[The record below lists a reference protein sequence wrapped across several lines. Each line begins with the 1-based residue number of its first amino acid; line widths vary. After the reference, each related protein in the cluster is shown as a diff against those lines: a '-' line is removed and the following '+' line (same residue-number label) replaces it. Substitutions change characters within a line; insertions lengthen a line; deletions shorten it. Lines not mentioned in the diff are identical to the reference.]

1 VLDQQHTQATRRV
14 ITYPDM
20 PQSARWLGNR
30 VDGPAVGRHDLGVM
44 LLIPADVVHPRRPD
58 AHFADEARAA
68 REVGVEVALVD
79 HDALATSG
87 GTARAVARLPESA
100 TQRVAVYRG
109 WMLRS
114 EQYVAFAEALAQ
126 RNIVL
131 RTSPEQYRRA
141 HELPGWYAALADV
154 TPSTVW
160 TRGDG
165 RDDFTRACA
174 DLGRG
179 PAVLRDY
186 TKSMKHYWHEAA
198 FIPQV
203 ADTAGAWTVASR
215 FRQLRGDDFTG
226 GFVLRRFEKF
236 VSAEARTWW
245 VNGVC
250 RLVGPHPDTPHDD
263 PPADLAPATIAPVV
277 AALQLPFVAVDL
289 ARRADGAWRVVEVGD
304 GQVSDRPT
312 TITADDL
319 LATIAHSIGAEPG

>member
-1 VLDQQHTQATRRV
+1 
-14 ITYPDM
+14 M
-20 PQSARWLGNR
+20 ARSL
-30 VDGPAVGRHDLGVM
+30 GRHDLGVM

-87 GTARAVARLPESA
+87 GAARAVARLPESA
-100 TQRVAVYRG
+100 TQRGAVYCG

-126 RNIVL
+126 RNNVL
-131 RTSPEQYRRA
+131 RTSPDQYRRA

-174 DLGRG
+174 DLGSG

-198 FIPQV
+198 FIPEV

-226 GFVLRRFEKF
+226 GFVLRRLQQF
-236 VSAEARTWW
+236 VSAQARTWW
-245 VNGVC
+245 GDE
-250 RLVGPHPDTPHDD
+250 VGRPGGPPPHTPGHQPAARP
-263 PPADLAPATIAPVV
+263 PPA
-277 AALQLPFVAVDL
+277 
-289 ARRADGAWRVVEVGD
+289 
-304 GQVSDRPT
+304 
-312 TITADDL
+312 
-319 LATIAHSIGAEPG
+319 